1 VKIKEI
7 TEQVVIG
14 RDEKGN
20 PITQARQEKPTG
32 GGWADAIVGAVQR
45 GSRRGFN
52 PNPYLPFQPGSQEKV
67 DQARLAKLQKK
78 VDQKNWIDA
87 QKQKVASAWN
97 AFKGN
102 NDPQPEEPEDQEQ
115 QDQEQDQQQDQQ
127 QQQQQQRQQRQEQP
141 RPQGN
146 PNANLNTKI
155 AYLVQQGFLQ
165 SGRISDDEKRY
176 IDGVDVWVD
185 ENKFAKEDPSTRFIK
200 ATRPHHSL
208 FMGSVQIPMS
218 EWQKALGRSGEGLSG
233 YVSFDL
239 TPAGWWSTDFNAY
252 INPNNQLDDLVS
264 RYQRG

>member
-1 VKIKEI
+1 MKIKEI
-7 TEQVVIG
+7 TEG
-14 RDEKGN
+14 FL
-20 PITQARQEKPTG
+20 
-32 GGWADAIVGAVQR
+32 DAIATGL
-45 GSRRGFN
+45 SRFDKSGTHYREVPYKPDPNKKPVADKDMWDVKMGFR
-52 PNPYLPFQPGSQEKV
+52 K
-67 DQARLAKLQKK
+67 
-78 VDQKNWIDA
+78 ID
-87 QKQKVASAWN
+87 
-97 AFKGN
+97 
-102 NDPQPEEPEDQEQ
+102 EPEDTDDSKETTQGHEQPQNQEQ
-115 QDQEQDQQQDQQ
+115 PKLKPRKQQT
-127 QQQQQQRQQRQEQP
+127 RQEQP
-141 RPQGN
+141 KPKDD
-146 PNANLNTKI
+146 PNTNLNTKI
-155 AYLVQQGFLQ
+155 GYLVQQGFLQ

>member
-1 VKIKEI
+1 VKIREI
-7 TEQVVIG
+7 TEGIIDAFAAG
-14 RDEKGN
+14 TRKGMSS
-20 PITQARQEKPTG
+20 
-32 GGWADAIVGAVQR
+32 D
-45 GSRRGFN
+45 
-52 PNPYLPFQPGSQEKV
+52 PYLTRDLTTAVMAPGEAEK
-67 DQARLAKLQKK
+67 LAKYNKLQK
-78 VDQKNWIDA
+78 QQA
-87 QKQKVASAWN
+87 QQDWVQGAVEKSKDPN
-97 AFKGN
+97 AGSMDKLAGWWAKKFDKSGSQTQQ
-102 NDPQPEEPEDQEQ
+102 PQP
-115 QDQEQDQQQDQQ
+115 QDQQQDQQ
-127 QQQQQQRQQRQEQP
+127 QQNQQQQQQQNQQQQQSRS
-141 RPQGN
+141 QGN

-208 FMGSVQIPMS
+208 FMGSVQIPMG

-252 INPNNQLDDLVS
+252 INPNNQLDDLVT